1 MKQDSRLD
9 LRIPTHTKEQAAKV
23 AAQQQ
28 ESLSGMVRRMLAKA
42 IAEAEARAEAEQA
55 GQAVGAAWTAK
66 QKGKA
71 A

>member
-1 MKQDSRLD
+1 MKHDSRLD
-9 LRIPTHTKEQAAKV
+9 LRIPTHTKERAAKV

-28 ESLSGMVRRMLAKA
+28 ESLSGMVRRMLADA
-42 IAEAEARAEAEQA
+42 IARAEQLAEAERA
-55 GQAVGAAWTAK
+55 GQTVGAAWTAK